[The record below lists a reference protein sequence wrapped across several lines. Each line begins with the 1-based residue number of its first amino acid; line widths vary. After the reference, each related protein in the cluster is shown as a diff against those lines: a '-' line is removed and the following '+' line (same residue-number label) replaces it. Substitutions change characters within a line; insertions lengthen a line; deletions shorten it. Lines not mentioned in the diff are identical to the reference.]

1 MIQYKD
7 TVITSN
13 NRVTITLWL
22 KKKLAKYQVLK
33 YYFAILSSNSKM
45 ADTHTCLIK
54 KIINKC
60 QSNFPRISKA
70 GKKTFLILSGESLKS
85 QRKI

>member
-1 MIQYKD
+1 
-7 TVITSN
+7 
-13 NRVTITLWL
+13 
-22 KKKLAKYQVLK
+22 
-33 YYFAILSSNSKM
+33 M

-70 GKKTFLILSGESLKS
+70 GKKNFLNIIRGKFEITKKDINDMKKELSECKKS
-85 QRKI
+85 SRLTGS